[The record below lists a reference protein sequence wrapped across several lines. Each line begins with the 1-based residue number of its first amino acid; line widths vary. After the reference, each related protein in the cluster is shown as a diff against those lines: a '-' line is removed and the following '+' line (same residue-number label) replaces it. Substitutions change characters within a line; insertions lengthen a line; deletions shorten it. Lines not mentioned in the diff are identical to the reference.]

1 MISCKLS
8 SVKSCGLASY
18 LNFTYMHNKNAKA
31 LLEAFFFSFTVQS
44 HSLAKPKSAKLSPLD
59 VVLIV
64 PCNEP
69 T

>member
-1 MISCKLS
+1 MISCNLS

-18 LNFTYMHNKNAKA
+18 FSFTYMQNKNAKA

-44 HSLAKPKSAKLSPLD
+44 HSLAKPESAKLSSFD
-59 VVLIV
+59 VVLIA